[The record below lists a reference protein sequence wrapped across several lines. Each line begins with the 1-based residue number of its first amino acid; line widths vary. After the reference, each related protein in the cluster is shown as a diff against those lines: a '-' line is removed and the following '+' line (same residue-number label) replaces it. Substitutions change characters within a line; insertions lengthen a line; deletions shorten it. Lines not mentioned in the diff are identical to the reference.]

1 MLQTKTKVII
11 LLGPPGA
18 GKGSQAA
25 LLKEKGE
32 VAHISTG
39 DLLRENIKKGTEEG
53 LEAKTFMDKGE
64 LVPDNLIFE
73 MLFGRVAEDDCQK
86 GFILDGF
93 PRNLAQ
99 AEELKKKLNNDF
111 DVIAINLAVSDE
123 KLIERITKRE
133 LCGDCQTPY
142 HPDFSPPKF
151 AGLCDNCA
159 GKLIKRSDDTREV
172 VEKRL
177 SVYHE
182 KTAPLIDFY
191 TKEGVLHTIDASET
205 KHRVL
210 SSVLSLL

>member
-1 MLQTKTKVII
+1 MA
-11 LLGPPGA
+11 PPGA

-39 DLLRENIKKGTEEG
+39 DLLRNNIKRGTEEG
-53 LEAKTFMDKGE
+53 NEAKTFMDKGE
-64 LVPDNLIFE
+64 LVPDNLISE

-99 AEELKKKLNNDF
+99 AEELKKKLTD
-111 DVIAINLAVSDE
+111 DYEVMVINLAVPDE

-133 LCGDCQTPY
+133 LCSDCQTPY

-151 AGLCDNCA
+151 AGICDNCA

-177 SVYHE
+177 SVYNE
-182 KTAPLIDFY
+182 KTEPLIDFY
-191 TKEGVLHTIDASET
+191 TKEGVLHTIDASEA
-205 KHRVL
+205 KHQVL
-210 SSVLSLL
+210 REIFNLLA